1 MRERGAQKCT
11 GSILAQITSQILFKW
26 QSLGQ
31 SLDALSTSLS
41 EVIPHTFRPPVKGF
55 LAGQPVWVSSRDSS
69 RRRRTLVVLVLRGS
83 GGGTRCRNIS
93 GSVNNCL
100 AGIYQFSQH
109 AQSSVPF
116 LLIPPLPPQ
125 DNNKND
131 SINPQVMGTLCM
143 PSKQIRPSVN

>member
-1 MRERGAQKCT
+1 MHGLHFSSNYLSDPIQMAV
-11 GSILAQITSQILFKW
+11 LAQSQ
-26 QSLGQ
+26 
-31 SLDALSTSLS
+31 DAFSTLLS
-41 EVIPHTFRPPVKGF
+41 EVIPHTFRPSAWGEGGF
-55 LAGQPVWVSSRDSS
+55 RRVSLVIPCGFHPGTTVDGDALMV
-69 RRRRTLVVLVLRGS
+69 LVV
-83 GGGTRCRNIS
+83 GGRVWGGAGGRCSIIL
-93 GSVNNCL
+93 GGVNKRL

-109 AQSSVPF
+109 AQPCVPF

>member
-1 MRERGAQKCT
+1 MQ
-11 GSILAQITSQILFKW
+11 QH
-26 QSLGQ
+26 LG
-31 SLDALSTSLS
+31 
-41 EVIPHTFRPPVKGF
+41 G
-55 LAGQPVWVSSRDSS
+55 
-69 RRRRTLVVLVLRGS
+69 
-83 GGGTRCRNIS
+83 
-93 GSVNNCL
+93 VNNRL

-109 AQSSVPF
+109 AQPCVPF

>member
-1 MRERGAQKCT
+1 MHRLHFSSNYLSDPIQMAV
-11 GSILAQITSQILFKW
+11 LAQSQ
-26 QSLGQ
+26 
-31 SLDALSTSLS
+31 DAFSTLLS
-41 EVIPHTFRPPVKGF
+41 EVIPHTFRPSAWGRGVPKA
-55 LAGQPVWVSSRDSS
+55 LAGHPVWVSSRDNS
-69 RRRRTLVVLVLRGS
+69 RRRRTDGAGGGRKGV
-83 GGGTRCRNIS
+83 GGGTRCSIIL
-93 GSVNNCL
+93 GGVNKRL

-109 AQSSVPF
+109 AQPCVPF